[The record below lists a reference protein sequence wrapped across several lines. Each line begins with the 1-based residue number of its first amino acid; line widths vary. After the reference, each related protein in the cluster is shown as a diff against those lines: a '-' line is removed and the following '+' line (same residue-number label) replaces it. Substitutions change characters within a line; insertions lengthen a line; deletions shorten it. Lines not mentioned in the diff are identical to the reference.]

1 MDENIFT
8 WMNLTSSKIMDEF
21 FFKKKCWLLWIGAEL
36 RPMLGNLK
44 RKEE

>member
-21 FFKKKCWLLWIGAEL
+21 FFKKK
-36 RPMLGNLK
+36 MLVALDWC
-44 RKEE
+44 